1 MADAGAK
8 PQASLPAKRGRSSN
22 DVLLALEMSIAL
34 SSRLDKLTRE
44 VQSIKKASEV
54 IAEILQNIDS
64 TKEDE
69 NVVM

>member
-1 MADAGAK
+1 
-8 PQASLPAKRGRSSN
+8 
-22 DVLLALEMSIAL
+22 MSIAL